1 MKRKMKPLVYSTIS
15 ALVISM
21 CSGTAAFAGEYNYTD
36 TSMAVA
42 DVIGSLNI
50 REYASEDSQIVGT
63 LFAGSGAE
71 VIGTY
76 GDWSLICSG
85 DVTGYVKTQ
94 FLAFGESANALANV
108 YGVPGNLM
116 EANYTGAPVYAKAD
130 IYSTVLGTACEGQQ
144 LEVISNDGVFAKISL
159 YDGSTGYMALDDLSY
174 VPILDTAV
182 ANENYVPQTYTD
194 YSDVTYD
201 VQDEYYGET
210 YYDDVYIPE
219 TPEYETEAPMY
230 ETDYVP
236 QTYTDYS
243 DVTYDVQDEYY
254 GETYYDDVYIP
265 ETPEYETEA
274 PMYETDAPVYETEA
288 PMYETEAPE
297 YETEAP
303 MYETETPEY
312 ETEAPEY
319 ETETPE
325 TEPSIEV
332 SSDDLNLLAAIIY
345 ETEAP
350 MYETETPEY
359 ETEAPEY
366 ETETPET
373 EPSIEVSSDD
383 LNLLAAIIYCEAGNQ
398 SREGKVA
405 VGAVVMNRVA
415 SSLFPNTI
423 YDVIYQ
429 SGQFTPAYSGALA
442 NAQSR
447 EGKVAVGAVVMN
459 RVASSL
465 FPNTIY
471 DVIYQSGQ
479 FTPAY
484 SGALANAL
492 ANGVPDDCVEAA
504 QAALN
509 GENPVGGALYF
520 NTGSGQGIQIGDH
533 QFY

>member
-144 LEVISNDGVFAKISL
+144 LEVISIDGVFAKISL

-219 TPEYETEAPMY
+219 TPE
-230 ETDYVP
+230 
-236 QTYTDYS
+236 
-243 DVTYDVQDEYY
+243 
-254 GETYYDDVYIP
+254 
-265 ETPEYETEA
+265 
-274 PMYETDAPVYETEA
+274 
-288 PMYETEAPE
+288 
-297 YETEAP
+297 
-303 MYETETPEY
+303 
-312 ETEAPEY
+312 
-319 ETETPE
+319 
-325 TEPSIEV
+325 
-332 SSDDLNLLAAIIY
+332 Y

-442 NAQSR
+442 NA
-447 EGKVAVGAVVMN
+447 
-459 RVASSL
+459 
-465 FPNTIY
+465 
-471 DVIYQSGQ
+471 
-479 FTPAY
+479 
-484 SGALANAL
+484 L

>member
-15 ALVISM
+15 ALVISI

-230 ETDYVP
+230 ETD
-236 QTYTDYS
+236 
-243 DVTYDVQDEYY
+243 
-254 GETYYDDVYIP
+254 
-265 ETPEYETEA
+265 
-274 PMYETDAPVYETEA
+274 APV
-288 PMYETEAPE
+288 

-319 ETETPE
+319 ETET
-325 TEPSIEV
+325 S
-332 SSDDLNLLAAIIY
+332 
-345 ETEAP
+345 
-350 MYETETPEY
+350 
-359 ETEAPEY
+359 
-366 ETETPET
+366 ET

-383 LNLLAAIIYCEAGNQ
+383 LNLLAAIIYCEAGN
-398 SREGKVA
+398 
-405 VGAVVMNRVA
+405 
-415 SSLFPNTI
+415 
-423 YDVIYQ
+423 
-429 SGQFTPAYSGALA
+429 
-442 NAQSR
+442 QSR

>member
-15 ALVISM
+15 ALVISI

-210 YYDDVYIPE
+210 YYDDVY
-219 TPEYETEAPMY
+219 
-230 ETDYVP
+230 V
-236 QTYTDYS
+236 
-243 DVTYDVQDEYY
+243 
-254 GETYYDDVYIP
+254 P

-297 YETEAP
+297 
-303 MYETETPEY
+303 
-312 ETEAPEY
+312 
-319 ETETPE
+319 
-325 TEPSIEV
+325 
-332 SSDDLNLLAAIIY
+332 Y

-442 NAQSR
+442 NA
-447 EGKVAVGAVVMN
+447 
-459 RVASSL
+459 
-465 FPNTIY
+465 
-471 DVIYQSGQ
+471 
-479 FTPAY
+479 
-484 SGALANAL
+484 L

>member
-50 REYASEDSQIVGT
+50 REYASEDSQIVGI

-71 VIGTY
+71 VIGSY

-130 IYSTVLGTACEGQQ
+130 FYSTVLGTACEGQR
-144 LEVISNDGVFAKISL
+144 LEVISNDGVFAKVSL

-219 TPEYETEAPMY
+219 TPVYETE
-230 ETDYVP
+230 
-236 QTYTDYS
+236 
-243 DVTYDVQDEYY
+243 
-254 GETYYDDVYIP
+254 
-265 ETPEYETEA
+265 
-274 PMYETDAPVYETEA
+274 APVYETET
-288 PMYETEAPE
+288 PMYETEAP
-297 YETEAP
+297 
-303 MYETETPEY
+303 
-312 ETEAPEY
+312 
-319 ETETPE
+319 
-325 TEPSIEV
+325 V
-332 SSDDLNLLAAIIY
+332 
-345 ETEAP
+345 
-350 MYETETPEY
+350 Y

-415 SSLFPNTI
+415 SN
-423 YDVIYQ
+423 
-429 SGQFTPAYSGALA
+429 
-442 NAQSR
+442 
-447 EGKVAVGAVVMN
+447 
-459 RVASSL
+459 L

-520 NTGSGQGIQIGDH
+520 NTGSGQGIKIGDH